1 MPKVIRTITTEA
13 PIEDVFSYMA
23 DFSNGPE
30 WDPTQESSVARDE
43 GGPRLGQVY
52 DVMVVWGDRK
62 LPMVYEVTAY
72 KPNHMITLTGD
83 GSTTHA
89 IDTLEFAEV
98 SDGGTAVTYR
108 ADIHLKGA
116 LRLAEPFL
124 GSKFKELFDNAEAG
138 ISEQLSRL
146 AAGEKG

>member
-1 MPKVIRTITTEA
+1 MPKVTRTITTEA
-13 PIEDVFSYMA
+13 PIEEVFAYMA

-30 WDPTQESSVARDE
+30 WDPTQESSVAREE

-52 DVMVVWGDRK
+52 DVMVLWGDRK
-62 LPMVYEVTAY
+62 VPMVYEVTAY

-89 IDTLEFAEV
+89 TDTLEFAVV

-108 ADIHLKGA
+108 ADIRLKGA

-124 GSKFKELFDNAEAG
+124 GSKFKQLFDDAESG
-138 ISEQLSRL
+138 ISKQLSKL